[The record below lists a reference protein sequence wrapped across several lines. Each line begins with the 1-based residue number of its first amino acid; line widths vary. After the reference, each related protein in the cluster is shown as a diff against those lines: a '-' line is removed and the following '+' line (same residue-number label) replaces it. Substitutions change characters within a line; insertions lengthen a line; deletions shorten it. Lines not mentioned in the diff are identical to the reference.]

1 MPLQMVGRILGHS
14 QPQTTYRYLSADTE
28 TAAQAA
34 AILEGFQAR
43 NTQGQQ
49 GNGASEMVN

>member
-14 QPQTTYRYLSADTE
+14 QPQTTYLYLSADVE

-34 AILEGFQAR
+34 AIFDALRISQEPNLA
-43 NTQGQQ
+43 
-49 GNGASEMVN
+49 ASELIN